1 MNRGDRQYV
10 HEVTGKTEYN
20 TYLHHHFK
28 QRNKVDK
35 VDYDYKEYEL
45 EPSREYKVD
54 PNVKA
59 TEPENINLLLWGLYP
74 HQVC

>member
-1 MNRGDRQYV
+1 MNRGIKY
-10 HEVTGKTEYN
+10 
-20 TYLHHHFK
+20 
-28 QRNKVDK
+28 K
-35 VDYDYKEYEL
+35 VDYDYKKYL
-45 EPSREYKVD
+45 LKPSKEYKVD